1 MIFLNSAP
9 SVTNKRRVEFPG
21 ETAIS
26 IHPSMASAR
35 IFSTLQ
41 RRYQSALKEH
51 PIMTNIAQ
59 SFCLWTIGDALSQ
72 TFESV
77 SRLSTA
83 NKPHLI
89 QNASAVS
96 DSTVESAREFSGFE
110 SSNVFRKISGISS
123 FFKECLNAF
132 DTTRCASAG
141 LYGGLFLGTV
151 GHQWYKGLDLFVSK
165 VLRPTTTPSL
175 IFAKVFLDT
184 IIFGPIHVSAFFSW
198 MELSKGNTTSEIK
211 EKLSKDFL
219 PTLVADSAYWIPVQ
233 ILNFKFVPVP
243 LQLTVVNVACIFEC
257 AGLSFLSKFGWGGH
271 DSVESESR
279 LGNLVEPETLFPHG
293 SSSLVPAESHRGTL

>member
-1 MIFLNSAP
+1 
-9 SVTNKRRVEFPG
+9 
-21 ETAIS
+21 
-26 IHPSMASAR
+26 
-35 IFSTLQ
+35 
-41 RRYQSALKEH
+41 
-51 PIMTNIAQ
+51 MTNIAQ
-59 SFCLWTIGDALSQ
+59 SFCLWTIGDAMSQ

-77 SRLSTA
+77 SRAAAAKQSPLTQEA
-83 NKPHLI
+83 
-89 QNASAVS
+89 AVS
-96 DSTVESAREFSGFE
+96 DSTLVNARKMNGLEP
-110 SSNVFRKISGISS
+110 SNVFRHFDRASS
-123 FFKECLNAF
+123 LFKECYNGF

-165 VLRPTTTPSL
+165 VLRPTTTPTL

-184 IIFGPIHVSAFFSW
+184 VIFGPIHVSAFFSW
-198 MELSKGNTTSEIK
+198 MEFSKGSTPSEMK
-211 EKLSKDFL
+211 DKLSKDFL

-271 DSVESESR
+271 DSVESESK
-279 LGNLVEPETLFPHG
+279 LGNLLEPETLFPLG
-293 SSSLVPAESHRGTL
+293 GPSLASSESQHQGVRGTL